1 MRAKDLQAFD
11 LLHIARRAFS
21 GFGEATFYQ
30 LTEIQIA
37 PRPSGRGRIRNA
49 AGIGYPSIHPTY
61 EWGHR
66 LLGVILLA
74 KGDRDAPLIEI
85 ERVNVVDGRQLGL
98 API

>member
-30 LTEIQIA
+30 LTEIQL
-37 PRPSGRGRIRNA
+37 RRGRIRDA

-66 LLGVILLA
+66 LLGVVLLA